1 MTAVTR
7 IAACAALVAC
17 ALVGA
22 LSAPQPAAA
31 KTVPCWTK
39 LLNDWYDG
47 RIDRT
52 YPVKC
57 YRDALKHLP
66 DDVAVYSS
74 ARTDIQRALANAV
87 RNRNGTQPIEN
98 VPVPPSTAPTTTS
111 GDGSSNGQNDATG
124 GRDNGDDGPVGSAL
138 GSASDSADSIP
149 VPLIILGAL
158 ALLLIAAGV
167 AGVLVKRYQARHPGT
182 PGA

>member
-1 MTAVTR
+1 VTAVSRT
-7 IAACAALVAC
+7 AAYAAVVVC

-22 LSAPQPAAA
+22 LRAPQPAAA
-31 KTVPCWTK
+31 KSVPCWTK

-47 RIDRT
+47 RIDNT
-52 YPVKC
+52 YPVAC

-87 RNRNGTQPIEN
+87 REN
-98 VPVPPSTAPTTTS
+98 QNDTETGANAPVPASTTPTTTS
-111 GDGSSNGQNDATG
+111 SDGASNSQNDATG
-124 GRDNGDDGPVGSAL
+124 GRDNSDDGPVGSAL

-149 VPLIILGAL
+149 TPLIILGTL
-158 ALLLIAAGV
+158 AILLIAAGV
-167 AGVLVKRYQARHPGT
+167 GGVLVKRYQARHPG
-182 PGA
+182 P

>member
-7 IAACAALVAC
+7 TVACAAIAACALI
-17 ALVGA
+17 GA

-31 KTVPCWTK
+31 KTTPCWTK

-52 YPVKC
+52 YPVQC

-87 RNRNGTQPIEN
+87 RKNGTQTGGN
-98 VPVPPSTAPTTTS
+98 VPPSTTPTTTS
-111 GDGSSNGQNDATG
+111 EGTSNGQNDATG

-149 VPLIILGAL
+149 TPLIILGAL

-167 AGVLVKRYQARHPGT
+167 AGLLVKRYQARHTGP
-182 PGA
+182 

>member
-1 MTAVTR
+1 VTAVTR
-7 IAACAALVAC
+7 TVACAAVAACALF
-17 ALVGA
+17 GA
-22 LSAPQPAAA
+22 LAAPHPAAA

-47 RIDRT
+47 RIDKA
-52 YPVKC
+52 YPVVC

-66 DDVAVYSS
+66 DDVEVYSS

-87 RNRNGTQPIEN
+87 RRNQNGTGAIEN
-98 VPVPPSTAPTTTS
+98 VPPSTTTT
-111 GDGSSNGQNDATG
+111 GNTSNGQNDATGGNDG

-138 GSASDSADSIP
+138 GAASDSADTIP
-149 VPLIILGAL
+149 LPLIILGAL

-167 AGVLVKRYQARHPGT
+167 AGVLVKRHQARHPE
-182 PGA
+182 P

>member
-1 MTAVTR
+1 VTAVTR
-7 IAACAALVAC
+7 TVACAAIAACAL
-17 ALVGA
+17 LGA

-31 KTVPCWTK
+31 KVTPCWTK

-47 RIDRT
+47 RIDNT
-52 YPVKC
+52 YPVQC

-87 RNRNGTQPIEN
+87 RKNGTQTGGN
-98 VPVPPSTAPTTTS
+98 VPPSTTTPTTTS
-111 GDGSSNGQNDATG
+111 GGTSNGQNDATG
-124 GRDNGDDGPVGSAL
+124 GRDSGDDGPVGSAL

-149 VPLIILGAL
+149 TPLIILGAL

-167 AGVLVKRYQARHPGT
+167 AGLLVKRYQARHPG
-182 PGA
+182 P

>member
-1 MTAVTR
+1 VTAVTR
-7 IAACAALVAC
+7 IAACAALAAC

-22 LSAPQPAAA
+22 LGAPQPAAA
-31 KTVPCWTK
+31 KTTPCWTK

-47 RIDRT
+47 RIDNT
-52 YPVKC
+52 YPVQC

-66 DDVAVYSS
+66 NDVAVYSS

-87 RNRNGTQPIEN
+87 RQNNGQTGGS
-98 VPVPPSTAPTTTS
+98 VPPQTSTTPTTTKS
-111 GDGSSNGQNDATG
+111 DGTSNGQNDATG

-149 VPLIILGAL
+149 TPLIILGAL

-167 AGVLVKRYQARHPGT
+167 AGVLVKRYQARHPG
-182 PGA
+182 P